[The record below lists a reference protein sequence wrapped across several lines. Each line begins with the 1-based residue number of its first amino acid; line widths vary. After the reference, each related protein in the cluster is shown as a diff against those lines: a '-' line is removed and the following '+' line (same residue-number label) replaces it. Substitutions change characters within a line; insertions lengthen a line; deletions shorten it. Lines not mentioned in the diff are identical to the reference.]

1 MAGENLMFDH
11 IGLSVRD
18 LSKTRAFYTAALAP
32 LGFAIRY
39 EQDKV
44 IAFGPPGK
52 AALWF
57 YGKGG
62 GPTGVHIA
70 LAAITRVQVN
80 AFHAAALGA
89 GGKDNGAPGLRLHY
103 KPTYYGAFVIDPDG
117 HNLEAVCYA
126 DEA

>member
-1 MAGENLMFDH
+1 MANENMMFDH

-32 LGFAIRY
+32 LGLASRY
-39 EQDKV
+39 DRDNV

-57 YGKGG
+57 HGKGD

-70 LAAITRVQVN
+70 LTATTRAQVN
-80 AFHAAALGA
+80 AFHAAALAA
-89 GGKDNGAPGLRLHY
+89 GGKDNGAPGPRTPY
-103 KPTYYGAFVIDPDG
+103 TPTYHGAFVFDPDG

-126 DEA
+126 DEP

>member
-1 MAGENLMFDH
+1 MFDH
-11 IGLSVRD
+11 IGFSVRD
-18 LSKTRAFYTAALAP
+18 LSKTRAFYTASLAP
-32 LGFAIRY
+32 LDLAVRY
-39 EQDKV
+39 EGDGV

-57 YGKGG
+57 YDRSD

-70 LAAITRVQVN
+70 LTAATRAQVN
-80 AFHAAALGA
+80 AFHAAALAA
-89 GGKDNGAPGLRLHY
+89 GGKDNGAPGLRPHY

-126 DEA
+126 AEA